1 MESFNELPD
10 VIKHHLQ
17 SVTDTSG
24 LPKGPESLEKIT
36 NNWLEKRQLF
46 QDQLSAL
53 DMIEVERLDDF
64 DTRAVLVLTY
74 SGSLVALGP
83 ETGSGRWME
92 YASIKLRQ
100 DVPDLVQRDRVST
113 AAPIAKDAPVE
124 LKEAPVKASSPALI
138 VATFDQSLPNSEQ
151 EIRIREAT
159 IFLTNGFVKLNKT
172 LSVESEN
179 TLEQFNKTTI
189 VTYIAKKNGLTQKQT
204 RQVVDD
210 YVQML
215 EAGML
220 LGERVGLGR
229 IARLFLA
236 KRPPQKARVGR
247 NPATGEEMTIPAKP
261 ATAVPKAS
269 FSQHI
274 KDRAGNLRMESIFG
288 TEEESEGV
296 SEE

>member
-1 MESFNELPD
+1 METFDQLPGH
-10 VIKHHLQ
+10 IQKHLQ
-17 SVTDTSG
+17 SVTNSSG
-24 LPKGPESLEKIT
+24 LPKTDDSLAKIT
-36 NNWLEKRQLF
+36 ENWLEKRRLF
-46 QDQLSAL
+46 EDQLTAL
-53 DMIEVERLDDF
+53 DMQEVERLDDF

-83 ETGSGRWME
+83 ETGKGRWME
-92 YASIKLRQ
+92 YASIKLRH
-100 DVPDLVQRDRVST
+100 DVPDIVQRDGVSM

-138 VATFDQSLPNSEQ
+138 VATFEEGLTNSEQ

-172 LSVESEN
+172 LSVEAQE
-179 TLEQFNKTTI
+179 TPEQFTKNTI

-210 YVQML
+210 YLQMV

-229 IARLFLA
+229 IARVFLS

-269 FSQHI
+269 FSQHL
-274 KDRAGNLRMESIFG
+274 KDRASQIRLESIFDDEHG
-288 TEEESEGV
+288 AE
-296 SEE
+296 

>member
-1 MESFNELPD
+1 MQSFNELPD
-10 VIKHHLQ
+10 HIQRHLQ
-17 SVTDTSG
+17 SVTATSG
-24 LPKGPESLEKIT
+24 LPDGEESLQRIT
-36 NNWLEKRQLF
+36 ENWLEKRRLF
-46 QDQLSAL
+46 QDQMHAL
-53 DMIEVERLDDF
+53 DMEEVDRLDDF
-64 DTRAVLVLTY
+64 DTRAALVLTY

-83 ETGSGRWME
+83 ETGKGRWME
-92 YASIKLRQ
+92 YASIKLRH
-100 DVPDLVQRDRVST
+100 DVPDLVQKDGVSM
-113 AAPIAKDAPVE
+113 AAAIAKDAPVE

-138 VATFDQSLPNSEQ
+138 VATFGSELSNAEQ

-172 LSVESEN
+172 LSVEAQD
-179 TLEQFNKTTI
+179 TPDQFTKTTI

-210 YVQML
+210 YLQMI

-229 IARLFLA
+229 IARLFLS

-269 FSQHI
+269 FSQHV
-274 KDRAGNLRMESIFG
+274 KDRAAQIRLESIFEDEEKD
-288 TEEESEGV
+288 TEA
-296 SEE
+296 

>member
-1 MESFNELPD
+1 METFEQLPD
-10 VIKHHLQ
+10 HIKRHLQ
-17 SVTDTSG
+17 SITDSSG
-24 LPKGPESLEKIT
+24 LPKDEESLRKIT
-36 NNWLEKRQLF
+36 ENWLEKRRLF
-46 QDQLSAL
+46 RDQLSAL
-53 DMIEVERLDDF
+53 DMIEVDRLDDF

-83 ETGSGRWME
+83 ETGAGRWME
-92 YASIKLRQ
+92 YASIKLRH
-100 DVPDLVQRDRVST
+100 DVPDLVQRDRISM
-113 AAPIAKDAPVE
+113 AAPVAKDAPVE

-138 VATFDQSLPNSEQ
+138 VATFEPGLSSSEQ

-172 LSVESEN
+172 LSVAADD
-179 TLEQFNKTTI
+179 TPEQFTKTTMI
-189 VTYIAKKNGLTQKQT
+189 TYIAKKNGLTQKQT

-210 YVQML
+210 YLQMV

-236 KRPPQKARVGR
+236 KRSAQKARVGR

-261 ATAVPKAS
+261 ATAAPKAS
-269 FSQHI
+269 FSSHI
-274 KDRAGNLRMESIFG
+274 KDRAANVRLESLFPG
-288 TEEESEGV
+288 EVEDE
-296 SEE
+296 

>member
-1 MESFNELPD
+1 
-10 VIKHHLQ
+10 
-17 SVTDTSG
+17 
-24 LPKGPESLEKIT
+24 
-36 NNWLEKRQLF
+36 
-46 QDQLSAL
+46 
-53 DMIEVERLDDF
+53 
-64 DTRAVLVLTY
+64 
-74 SGSLVALGP
+74 
-83 ETGSGRWME
+83 ME
-92 YASIKLRQ
+92 YASIKLRH
-100 DVPDLVQRDRVST
+100 DVPDLVQRDGVSM

-124 LKEAPVKASSPALI
+124 LKEAPMKASSPALI
-138 VATFDQSLPNSEQ
+138 VATFPEDLSNAEQ

-172 LSVESEN
+172 LSVEASDRP
-179 TLEQFNKTTI
+179 EQFTKATI

-210 YVQML
+210 YLQMI

-229 IARLFLA
+229 VARLFLS

-269 FSQHI
+269 FSQHL
-274 KDRAGNLRMESIFG
+274 KERAGQIRLESVF
-288 TEEESEGV
+288 EDESE
-296 SEE
+296 E